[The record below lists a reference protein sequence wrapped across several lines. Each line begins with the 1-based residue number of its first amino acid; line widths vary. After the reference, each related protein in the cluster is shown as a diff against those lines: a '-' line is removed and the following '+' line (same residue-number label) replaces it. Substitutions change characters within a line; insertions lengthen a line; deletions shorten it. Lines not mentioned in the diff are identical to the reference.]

1 MENIT
6 VHIDDHS
13 PEVLEAL
20 RNAIERGAMAIG
32 EKAVT
37 YAKDNIT
44 AQGAVDTG
52 RLRNSITYALEGHE
66 GQTLKYT
73 KEMQKAGQEA
83 SEQPV
88 QVSVP
93 DTVYIGSAVFYAPYI
108 ELGTGQYAATGGGT
122 PKPSWVYKD
131 EFGAQHHA
139 HPIKPRPFLKPA
151 VADHAAEYRE
161 LLKQSLE
168 NA

>member
-52 RLRNSITYALEGHE
+52 RLRNSITY
-66 GQTLKYT
+66 
-73 KEMQKAGQEA
+73 MVQE
-83 SEQPV
+83 E
-88 QVSVP
+88 
-93 DTVYIGSAVFYAPYI
+93 
-108 ELGTGQYAATGGGT
+108 
-122 PKPSWVYKD
+122 
-131 EFGAQHHA
+131 
-139 HPIKPRPFLKPA
+139 
-151 VADHAAEYRE
+151 
-161 LLKQSLE
+161 
-168 NA
+168 

>member
-6 VHIDDHS
+6 VHITDNS
-13 PEVLEAL
+13 PEVLELL
-20 RNAIERGAMAIG
+20 RNAVERGLMAIG
-32 EKAVT
+32 EKAET
-37 YAKDNIT
+37 YAKDNIE

-52 RLRNSITYALEGHE
+52 RLKNSITYALEGRD

-73 KEMQKAGQEA
+73 KAMQKAGQEA
-83 SEQPV
+83 TPQAVGVSEA
-88 QVSVP
+88 

-108 ELGTGQYAATGGGT
+108 ECGTGQYSTTGGGT